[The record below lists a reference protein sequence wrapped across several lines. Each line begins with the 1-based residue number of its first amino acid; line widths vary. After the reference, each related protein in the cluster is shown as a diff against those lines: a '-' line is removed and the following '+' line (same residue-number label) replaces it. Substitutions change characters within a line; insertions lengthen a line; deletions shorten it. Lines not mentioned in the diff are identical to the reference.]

1 MSRLF
6 TAVLLVCVCA
16 LGGSDAAGQAATP
29 PQPSRV
35 HDGPPPPVPPAVLSR
50 DAEGRAT
57 VRAVRLAET
66 IRLDGI
72 LDEPVY
78 AAVQPI
84 SGLIQNIPDVGQP
97 ATELTEAWVLFDDE
111 HIYIAALCY
120 DTAPPSQWVANE
132 MRRDAS
138 DLRQKDAF
146 GVMLDTFYDRRN
158 GVNFY
163 TNPLGGLA
171 DFETTNEGNPNHDWN
186 PVWDVRVG
194 RFEEGWTVEMAI
206 PFKSLKYP
214 SGGDQIWGLQ
224 LRRSVRR
231 KGEYGYLTALPLS
244 AAVGR
249 GGGAGIWRVSLAAT
263 LTGLEV
269 PVGGNSL
276 DIKPYAIGGVTTDR
290 TASPTL
296 ENDPSGEF
304 GLDVKYGVTQNLN
317 ADFTYNT
324 DFAQVEVDEQQVNLT
339 RFSLIFPEKREF
351 FLEGQGIYDFGQS
364 SGFRPR
370 RGGGGG
376 SAAATPPTLFFSR
389 RIGLDDGRVI
399 PILGGGRLTGK
410 AGAFSVGALSMQTD
424 REATA
429 GAESTNF
436 TVLRLKRDLLRRSS
450 IGVLYTGRSVSLV
463 GEGASH
469 AYGADANFSFFENV
483 HLNGYVAKTSTPGIT
498 ARDLSYQA
506 RLNYAADRW
515 GLEVDHLLVEDDFV
529 PEVGFVRRDDFRRTF
544 VKGRFSPRPASIA
557 SVRKLVFETS
567 LDYTLTADTD
577 LLETRIA
584 QLSAVSEFESSDE
597 LRVDVTRSYELLES
611 PFGITDDITIP
622 VGGYRFGDV
631 NVSYLFGS
639 QRRASGTIALQ
650 HGTFFN
656 GDITAVSASRGR
668 VSVTQ
673 RLSVEP
679 GVSLNWIDLP
689 GGSFKTNLITA
700 RVNYTFTPRMFFS
713 GLVQYNSGTAA
724 VSSNLRLRWEY
735 QPGSELFVVYTDDR
749 DTQTLDP
756 RRFSELRSRGFVVKF
771 NRLLRF

>member
-1 MSRLF
+1 
-6 TAVLLVCVCA
+6 
-16 LGGSDAAGQAATP
+16 
-29 PQPSRV
+29 
-35 HDGPPPPVPPAVLSR
+35 
-50 DAEGRAT
+50 
-57 VRAVRLAET
+57 
-66 IRLDGI
+66 
-72 LDEPVY
+72 
-78 AAVQPI
+78 
-84 SGLIQNIPDVGQP
+84 
-97 ATELTEAWVLFDDE
+97 
-111 HIYIAALCY
+111 
-120 DTAPPSQWVANE
+120 
-132 MRRDAS
+132 
-138 DLRQKDAF
+138 
-146 GVMLDTFYDRRN
+146 
-158 GVNFY
+158 
-163 TNPLGGLA
+163 
-171 DFETTNEGNPNHDWN
+171 
-186 PVWDVRVG
+186 
-194 RFEEGWTVEMAI
+194 
-206 PFKSLKYP
+206 
-214 SGGDQIWGLQ
+214 
-224 LRRSVRR
+224 
-231 KGEYGYLTALPLS
+231 
-244 AAVGR
+244 VGR

-515 GLEVDHLLVEDDFV
+515 
-529 PEVGFVRRDDFRRTF
+529 
-544 VKGRFSPRPASIA
+544 A
-557 SVRKLVFETS
+557 
-567 LDYTLTADTD
+567 
-577 LLETRIA
+577 
-584 QLSAVSEFESSDE
+584 
-597 LRVDVTRSYELLES
+597 
-611 PFGITDDITIP
+611 
-622 VGGYRFGDV
+622 
-631 NVSYLFGS
+631 
-639 QRRASGTIALQ
+639 
-650 HGTFFN
+650 
-656 GDITAVSASRGR
+656 
-668 VSVTQ
+668 
-673 RLSVEP
+673 
-679 GVSLNWIDLP
+679 
-689 GGSFKTNLITA
+689 
-700 RVNYTFTPRMFFS
+700 
-713 GLVQYNSGTAA
+713 
-724 VSSNLRLRWEY
+724 
-735 QPGSELFVVYTDDR
+735 
-749 DTQTLDP
+749 
-756 RRFSELRSRGFVVKF
+756 
-771 NRLLRF
+771 